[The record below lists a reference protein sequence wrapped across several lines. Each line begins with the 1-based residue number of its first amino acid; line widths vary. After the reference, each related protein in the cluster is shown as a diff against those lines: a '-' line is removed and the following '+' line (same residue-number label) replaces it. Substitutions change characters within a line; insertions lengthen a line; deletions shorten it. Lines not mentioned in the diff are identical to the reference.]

1 MAFNTQVVSGTN
13 TSDFSISCDRKF
25 DRRSL
30 KKWRVCLGSRSAKV
44 LFVNSGEHT
53 AKLKVA
59 RVCGQDSSVSAE

>member
-30 KKWRVCLGSRSAKV
+30 KEGRVCLVSWSEKV
-44 LFVNSGEHT
+44 PFVNSGENT
-53 AKLKVA
+53 
-59 RVCGQDSSVSAE
+59 RQS